1 MKVKDNQP
9 SLLNWIEATFEALP
23 FLVSEPERCKLLTQG
38 HGRIEY
44 RSIVTSTALS
54 DHDLWPG
61 LEQVYKIERRI
72 IEKKSGKE
80 RREEEYGVTSL
91 KREIGRAEKLMEMG
105 REHWHIENKS
115 HWVRDVTMGEDASQV
130 RNGNIAKVM
139 AAMRNTVIGLM
150 RRAGE
155 NNIAAA
161 CRKYAAQP
169 RMALALIGIFAQN

>member
-1 MKVKDNQP
+1 M
-9 SLLNWIEATFEALP
+9 
-23 FLVSEPERCKLLTQG
+23 
-38 HGRIEY
+38 EY

-54 DHDLWPG
+54 DHNLWPG

-80 RREEEYGVTSL
+80 RQEEEYGITSL
-91 KREIGRAEKLMEMG
+91 SRERAKAEKLLEMS

-130 RNGNIAKVM
+130 RKGNIGKVM

-150 RRAGE
+150 RKTGE
-155 NNIAAA
+155 TNIAAA

-169 RMALALIGIFAQN
+169 RAALALIGIFADN